1 MDGLRQAEPT
11 SKRRIWV
18 YARTARVNCGEQA
31 NLLHT
36 HSARI
41 AVPVRLIL
49 DIVRLLHQTKVVRT
63 KIGCKAAATRSEST
77 ELYWQ
82 YSPQA
87 SPVLSLHHMR
97 AELLRIYFIATTQN
111 TDCIV
116 WFCIGQSGGAGGEW
130 SGDRVEN
137 FAVPASRGTVPI
149 NHPSH
154 LIATSSWDGRFKI
167 HSITFKY
174 FGFGEFKKTTRLKK
188 LNCPFLPLAQNMT
201 DSC

>member
-130 SGDRVEN
+130 RPCWEFCRPSEPRYR
-137 FAVPASRGTVPI
+137 SYQSPI
-149 NHPSH
+149 TSH
-154 LIATSSWDGRFKI
+154 CYIVVRWQIQD
-167 HSITFKY
+167 TFNNIQI
-174 FGFGEFKKTTRLKK
+174 FWLWGV
-188 LNCPFLPLAQNMT
+188 
-201 DSC
+201 